1 MTKKCTGQNPPG
13 TASAKPGELWGGKGK
28 RAPYSTWHYETNH
41 KTRHA
46 LHQGKHYTRQESCP
60 PDLSQNNSI
69 PFTNVEIWVPGESGP
84 PDALHSPRSTRC
96 RGAVGLPFISP
107 IIKPLD
113 KEWAKPWM
121 FCCQG
126 RAVYL
131 SLMHRGSHPH
141 VHTAA
146 EASATMCDRLCS
158 TQRDS
163 EVWHPLISCHTLK
176 SRLNEVKSK

>member
-69 PFTNVEIWVPGESGP
+69 PFTNVEIRVPGESGP

-107 IIKPLD
+107 IIKPLG

-121 FCCQG
+121 FPAWLVV
-126 RAVYL
+126 RAELCICPLCTGGHTPMSILQQKHQQQCVTGFAP
-131 SLMHRGSHPH
+131 HR
-141 VHTAA
+141 
-146 EASATMCDRLCS
+146 E
-158 TQRDS
+158 
-163 EVWHPLISCHTLK
+163 TLK
-176 SRLNEVKSK
+176 YGIHSFPVIPLNQG